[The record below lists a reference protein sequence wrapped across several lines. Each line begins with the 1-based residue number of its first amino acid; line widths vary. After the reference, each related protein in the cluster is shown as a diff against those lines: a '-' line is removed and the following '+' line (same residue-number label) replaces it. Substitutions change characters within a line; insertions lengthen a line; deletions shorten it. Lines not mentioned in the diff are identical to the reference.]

1 VTLSDIPNAVSESR
15 IGTTAEWRAMGITV
29 SQLRSLVRSGELVRV
44 RLGVY
49 ATKRAIISAENDGL
63 RAHALRVAAVV
74 AGVGRDSVASHES
87 AAVMHGID
95 LLNNPQ
101 RLVTLTRSPSRPG
114 SRPRSDGIV
123 FHTAETPRRHITRLF
138 GIWVTSV
145 PRTIVDLARTTPF
158 MPAVVAADSALRAGM
173 ATKAELLAICE
184 TSSQWPGVRQARRVV
199 EFSDGRAESVLESCA
214 RAVFHGLRL
223 EPPELQVGI
232 RGDGFAY
239 RVDFYW
245 ARYRTI
251 AEADGLAK
259 YASKDDILVQFRR
272 DRLLRDAGYKV
283 IHFTWREL
291 FETPDAVVARI
302 RTAFSSA
309 TPY

>member
-1 VTLSDIPNAVSESR
+1 
-15 IGTTAEWRAMGITV
+15 MGITV

-49 ATKRAIISAENDGL
+49 ATKRAVISTNNDWR
-63 RAHALRVAAVV
+63 RAYALRVAAVV
-74 AGVGRDSVASHES
+74 AGVGRDSVASHHS
-87 AAVMHGID
+87 AAVMNGID
-95 LLNNPQ
+95 LLNHP
-101 RLVTLTRSPSRPG
+101 RPPVTLTRPPSRPS
-114 SRPRSDGIV
+114 SRSRSDGIV
-123 FHTAETPRRHITRLF
+123 FHTAETPPGHITRLF
-138 GIWVTSV
+138 GIWVTTV
-145 PRTIVDLARTTPF
+145 PRTVVDLARTTPF

-173 ATKAELLAICE
+173 TTKAELLGICDA
-184 TSSQWPGVRQARRVV
+184 SNHWPGVKQARQVA
-199 EFSDGRAESVLESCA
+199 EFGDGLAESVLESCA
-214 RAVFHGLRL
+214 RVVFHGLRL
-223 EPPELQVGI
+223 ERPELQVAI

-239 RVDFYW
+239 RVDFCW

-259 YASKDDILVQFRR
+259 YAGKDDILAQFRR

-283 IHFTWREL
+283 VHFTWREL

-302 RTAFSSA
+302 RTAFSSP